1 MLGGGGAVAR
11 KLSAHHV
18 DFTSNTDIQGI
29 KLALLELKGYTGSLV
44 VYSESSITLKAK
56 RLKFK
61 LTPVAR
67 FQQAFTQTLVNSRER
82 T

>member
-1 MLGGGGAVAR
+1 MLGGGAVAR

-29 KLALLELKGYTGSLV
+29 KLALLELKGNTGSLV
-44 VYSESSITLKAK
+44 VYSESRITLKAK
-56 RLKFK
+56 RLKSK
-61 LTPVAR
+61 LTR